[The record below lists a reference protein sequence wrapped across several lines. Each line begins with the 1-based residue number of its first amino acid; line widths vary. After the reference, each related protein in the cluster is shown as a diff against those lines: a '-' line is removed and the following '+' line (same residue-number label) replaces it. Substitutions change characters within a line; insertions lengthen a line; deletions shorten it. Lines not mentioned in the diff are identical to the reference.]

1 LATFFMCAAVAVST
15 ESSPPRAEK
24 EDKNMIITG
33 ILKLEEGFRARPY
46 NDSLGYV
53 TIGYGTKVHT
63 DRLPAEDF
71 LMEVTPAQAELWLLR
86 DLMAM
91 EKGIRNSH
99 VLGIYEDAIEGNV
112 ARRAVILSMCYQMGV
127 EGVLK
132 FHDMW
137 AALAVFNYD
146 AAAAAMLHSTW
157 AEQTPARAERHAA
170 LMRGANIVYHYP
182 QLGAL

>member
-1 LATFFMCAAVAVST
+1 MCAAVTVGTGSH
-15 ESSPPRAEK
+15 SPRADS

-33 ILKLEEGFRARPY
+33 VLKLEEGFRARPY
-46 NDSLGYV
+46 KDSLGYV
-53 TIGYGTKVHT
+53 TIGYGTKVHM
-63 DRLPAEDF
+63 DRLLSAERF
-71 LMEVTPAQAELWLLR
+71 LIEVTPEQAELWLLR
-86 DLMAM
+86 DLASM

-127 EGVLK
+127 QGVLK

-157 AEQTPARAERHAA
+157 AEQTPERAERHAA
-170 LMRGANIVYHYP
+170 LMRGANVVYHYP
-182 QLGAL
+182 QLGNL